1 MEAYAPKYWQTNAGQ
16 RYEEKQSIKKTHFY
30 LFSLLFVDRG
40 LARERRTR
48 SQCTC
53 ELAQMPKSI
62 FVLHPADNLT
72 KTKIAVFFEL
82 RRLLPAACSSM
93 LTALIPMVNNI
104 K

>member
-1 MEAYAPKYWQTNAGQ
+1 MRQSIGKPTQAKG
-16 RYEEKQSIKKTHFY
+16 YEEKQSIKKTHFY

-40 LARERRTR
+40 PAKERRTKFTIALAPKR
-48 SQCTC
+48 
-53 ELAQMPKSI
+53 AQMPKSR
-62 FVLHPADNLT
+62 FVLHPADNRT
-72 KTKIAVFFEL
+72 KTKIAVFSEL